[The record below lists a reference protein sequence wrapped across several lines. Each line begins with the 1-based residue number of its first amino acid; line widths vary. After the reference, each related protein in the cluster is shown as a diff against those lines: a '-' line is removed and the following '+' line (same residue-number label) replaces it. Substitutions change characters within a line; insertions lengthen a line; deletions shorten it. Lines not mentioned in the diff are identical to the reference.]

1 MYGGSLMPFR
11 ISIFLKI
18 EHRKKVGIRKK
29 VRIRKNKHRKKV
41 RISLIPTFFP
51 CSIFRK
57 KKSIFFGGTLQAVK
71 SREKKSGLVY
81 SRLFNSQWHQRATVT
96 QIAERK
102 QGTSV

>member
-1 MYGGSLMPFR
+1 MPFR

-51 CSIFRK
+51 CSIFRNK
-57 KKSIFFGGTLQAVK
+57 KIDFFWWHFAG
-71 SREKKSGLVY
+71 SKKSGKKV
-81 SRLFNSQWHQRATVT
+81 R
-96 QIAERK
+96 I
-102 QGTSV
+102 SVFPTF